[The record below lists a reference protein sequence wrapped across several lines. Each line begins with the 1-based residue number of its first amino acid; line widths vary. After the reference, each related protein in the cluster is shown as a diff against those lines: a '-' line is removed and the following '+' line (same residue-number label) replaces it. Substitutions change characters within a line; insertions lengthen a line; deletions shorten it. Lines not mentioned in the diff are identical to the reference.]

1 MSRVA
6 KILQDLQLEAYLDA
20 FIANDIDDDV
30 FPGLSS
36 DDLKEIGVTSLGHRK
51 KILDAIAA
59 LPAPGQ
65 ASVGAE
71 PEQPAPVE
79 TPTEQRR
86 EVAVVFADLTGYTRL
101 INRLAVEDMHAIL
114 AGFYDRF
121 DSIVRRL
128 GGTVDRH
135 IGDCVMA
142 VFGAP
147 VSYGNDAERALRAS
161 IEMHSAMR
169 DLSRIHGESLSTH
182 IGIAMGRV
190 LYSSKG
196 QGSLAES
203 GFTVTGSTINLA
215 SRLSD
220 EAQGTETLIS
230 DRTYMEMR
238 GQIDAEPVD
247 EVQAKGF
254 ADKVKAFRLV
264 GFRSARAQSDFV
276 GRSAELAQA
285 QAALT
290 ASRDTGTGQV
300 IYLSGEAGI
309 GKTSLLEQIIRR
321 ATDMA
326 FRVHR
331 MLVLDFGLGEGQTLA
346 RSLLAQL
353 TGLDENATASAIE
366 RAGQQLVAGGV
377 LDEKSVLVF
386 ARAMGVRPEGAAL
399 LYLKSLDDAALS
411 RAQAEVIAAVVAD
424 RAKSAPLL
432 LAVEDIHWADAEAP
446 ALVGRL
452 AQATA
457 ALPIVL
463 VLTARPMDEEQDKAW
478 MRQLSSAQTARF
490 DLSPLTPDEALE
502 LATQL
507 QSPRADQVRKCLE
520 KAEGNPLFL
529 AQLLRHASEAGD
541 DEVPGTI
548 QSLVQAK
555 IDRLSADDRRVLI
568 AAAVIGQR
576 FRIEA
581 AMAIVGL
588 QAFDH
593 RALTDAG
600 LIREFDGELL
610 FSHALIRDG
619 VYQTILR
626 KELQQLHAAA
636 AEWFRTTD
644 SLLHAEH
651 LEIAAS
657 PLAPAAFLRAARD
670 AAASHRLTVAASL
683 IERGLS
689 LDPPPDV
696 RVGLLLFRGDVLRDL
711 GRGEDSMKAFTDALA
726 QTTVPEEVV
735 EAQIGL
741 VGTMR
746 ILDKLDGALPLIAE
760 AIGTAELSGQTEQL
774 SRLHY
779 LKGSISF
786 PKGDFLT
793 CLDAHTRALD
803 YAGQAG
809 SPELEAR
816 ALSGL
821 GDAYYAQ
828 GRMFRAHDVFEKC
841 LELCTRHG
849 LVAVEAANRF
859 MLGTAKIYLNQT
871 EAALAEAQRSVSL
884 AKEAGLLRP
893 EIVSRLT
900 AGWILQSLERSAEAL
915 AEVDKGIVAARAL
928 GAKRFEPFLRETA
941 IRAHLSQGRRDEARA
956 VADEAVA
963 QTRELGAMRF
973 IGPWV
978 LATAA
983 MASPDAAAASALLDE
998 GDALLASGCV
1008 GHNYYRF
1015 YAYGIVGCL
1024 DRADTA
1030 RARRYGDALAAYTAA
1045 EPAPWSDFFIA
1056 YARAASDL
1064 ADGAPDARGRLLA
1077 LADKAEGAG
1086 LLTSRRR
1093 IVTLL
1098 EQGRLT
1104 AKQT

>member
-1 MSRVA
+1 MSRIA
-6 KILQDLQLEAYLDA
+6 QILQDLQLDAYLEA
-20 FIANDIDDDV
+20 FLGNDIDDDLLA
-30 FPGLSS
+30 GLTTE
-36 DDLKEIGVTSLGHRK
+36 DLKEIGVASLGHRK

-59 LPAPGQ
+59 SPDLHPQPATQNANPAP
-65 ASVGAE
+65 
-71 PEQPAPVE
+71 PVE
-79 TPTEQRR
+79 APTEQRR

-121 DSIVRRL
+121 DAIVRRL

-147 VSYGNDAERALRAS
+147 LSYGNDAERALRAS
-161 IEMHSAMR
+161 IEMHAAMR
-169 DLSRIHGESLSTH
+169 DLSRIHGEPLSTH

-196 QGSLAES
+196 QGSLAEA

-220 EAQGTETLIS
+220 TAQGTETLIS

-247 EVQAKGF
+247 GVEAKGF
-254 ADKVKAFRLV
+254 ADKVKAFRLI
-264 GFRSARAQSDFV
+264 GFKSARAQSDFV
-276 GRSAELAQA
+276 GRAAELGLAQS
-285 QAALT
+285 ALAT
-290 ASRDTGTGQV
+290 CRDGGTGQV

-309 GKTSLLEQIIRR
+309 GKTSLLEQIIQR
-321 ATDMA
+321 AAAMA
-326 FRVHR
+326 FGIHR

-353 TGLDENATASAIE
+353 TGLDENATASAVE
-366 RAGQQLVAGGV
+366 RAGQQLVAGGL
-377 LDEKSVLVF
+377 LDEKSVHVF

-399 LYLKSLDDAALS
+399 LYLKSLDDAALA
-411 RAQAEVIAAVVAD
+411 RTQADVIAALVTD
-424 RAKSAPLL
+424 RAKAAPLL
-432 LAVEDIHWADAEAP
+432 LAVEDIHWADTEATD
-446 ALVGRL
+446 LVGRL

-457 ALPIVL
+457 NMPIVL
-463 VLTARPMDEEQDKAW
+463 VLTARPMDDEQDKTW
-478 MRQLSSAQTARF
+478 THKLSAARTTRF
-490 DLSPLTPDEALE
+490 DLAPLTPDEAME
-502 LATQL
+502 LATRL
-507 QSPRADQVRKCLE
+507 QAPRADQVRKCLE

-555 IDRLSADDRRVLI
+555 IDRLSADDRRVLK

-581 AMAIVGL
+581 AMAIAGI

-593 RALTDAG
+593 RALSDAG
-600 LIREFDGELL
+600 LIREFDDELL

-626 KELQQLHAAA
+626 KELQHLHAGA

-670 AAASHRLTVAASL
+670 AAASHRLTGAASL
-683 IERGLS
+683 IERGLT

-696 RVGLLLFRGDVLRDL
+696 RVGLQLFLGDVLRDL
-711 GRGEDSMKAFTDALA
+711 GRGEESMRAFNDALT

-746 ILDKLDGALPLIAE
+746 IMDKLDGAMPLIAE
-760 AIGTAELSGQTEQL
+760 AIGTAERAGQTEQL

-786 PKGDFLT
+786 PKGDFQG
-793 CLDAHTRALD
+793 CLEAHTRALD

-828 GRMFRAHDVFEKC
+828 GRMFLAHDVFEKC
-841 LELCTRHG
+841 LDLCTRHG

-871 EAALAEAQRSVSL
+871 EAALLEAKRSVSL
-884 AKEAGLLRP
+884 AREAGLLRP

-915 AEVDKGIVAARAL
+915 AEVDQGIAAARAL

-941 IRAHLSQGRRDEARA
+941 VRAHLSEGRREDAEAIARE
-956 VADEAVA
+956 VVA

-983 MASPDAAAASALLDE
+983 MASGEQDAANALLDE
-998 GDALLASGCV
+998 GDTLLASGCV

-1024 DRADTA
+1024 DRGDIA
-1030 RARRYGDALAAYTAA
+1030 RARRYCDALAAYTAA

-1056 YARAASDL
+1056 FGRAAGDF
-1064 ADGAPDARGRLLA
+1064 AEGAPDARDRLGS
-1077 LADKAEGAG
+1077 LADQAAQAG
-1086 LLTSRRR
+1086 LLTSKRR
-1093 IVTLL
+1093 IARFL
-1098 EQGRLT
+1098 ERGRI
-1104 AKQT
+1104 APEDA